1 MLSCIYSQII
11 MSKNYKVIV
20 AHPDDEVIFFSS
32 ILKSASKIIVC
43 FNKSQ
48 DNIVSL
54 GREKIKK
61 KIPLKNILFLNLG
74 ESNVFNTTN
83 WKYPKESPE
92 GLIVSKNKRAYRQ
105 NFLKLKLN
113 LSKIIKIGDTIYTH
127 NPWGEYGHE
136 DHVQVFKAIKDL
148 EKKFKLTIFVNGY
161 VSNKS
166 YNLMKQKQH
175 LLSSKAQY
183 KIINQGFA
191 NKLKKIYL
199 LNSCWTFDEY
209 YIWPKI
215 EIFFKIKNINENFIL
230 DKNNTSTLP
239 LSFMTDNYKT
249 NLFKKILGTV
259 IPNNTRMKLKKYI
272 NNIKLI

>member
-1 MLSCIYSQII
+1 
-11 MSKNYKVIV
+11 
-20 AHPDDEVIFFSS
+20 
-32 ILKSASKIIVC
+32 
-43 FNKSQ
+43 
-48 DNIVSL
+48 
-54 GREKIKK
+54 
-61 KIPLKNILFLNLG
+61 
-74 ESNVFNTTN
+74 
-83 WKYPKESPE
+83 
-92 GLIVSKNKRAYRQ
+92 
-105 NFLKLKLN
+105 
-113 LSKIIKIGDTIYTH
+113 
-127 NPWGEYGHE
+127 
-136 DHVQVFKAIKDL
+136 
-148 EKKFKLTIFVNGY
+148 
-161 VSNKS
+161 
-166 YNLMKQKQH
+166 
-175 LLSSKAQY
+175 
-183 KIINQGFA
+183 IINQGFA